1 MPLRLAV
8 VPELDSE
15 LGRLYGLPLD
25 EFTAA
30 RNELATRLRR
40 AGQTDAAERVRAL
53 RKPSVAV
60 WAVNRL
66 ARTHPDELEELL
78 EAGRGL
84 RDAQAKA
91 LRGTGAD
98 AVREATA
105 AERTALRN
113 LTAGRASAEGRASP
127 RERGD
132 ARTCRSDAAG
142 RRGGSRRRRPPGGGT
157 PAGRGR
163 IVGVRRPRSH
173 GAASIHAEGR
183 AFETRAAEG
192 AEGEPRPDQEA
203 PGARNA
209 ARRTRGGP
217 GRASGPRRRG
227 RPGGAGARG
236 PGTGRGRRGL
246 ARAARCE
253 PRCQRIN
260 RALPGE
266 TRLVAGGDDI
276 IILDGCTFWYSDANG
291 DL

>member
-30 RNELATRLRR
+30 RNELATRLRQ
-40 AGQTDAAERVRAL
+40 AGQADAAERVRAL

-105 AERTALRN
+105 VERTALRN
-113 LTAGRASAEGRASP
+113 LTRLAERVLKDERRPASAATLERVAATLRSAAVDPDAGGLLAAGRLPDEVESSGFAALAAMAPPPSTRKAARSKREQPKAPRASP
-127 RERGD
+127 GRIRKLQARATRLEERAADLAARADRAEEAAREARERAD
-132 ARTCRSDAAG
+132 QARAEADAAS
-142 RRGGSRRRRPPGGGT
+142 RELRDASRG
-157 PAGRGR
+157 A
-163 IVGVRRPRSH
+163 
-173 GAASIHAEGR
+173 
-183 AFETRAAEG
+183 
-192 AEGEPRPDQEA
+192 
-203 PGARNA
+203 NA
-209 ARRTRGGP
+209 
-217 GRASGPRRRG
+217 
-227 RPGGAGARG
+227 
-236 PGTGRGRRGL
+236 
-246 ARAARCE
+246 
-253 PRCQRIN
+253 
-260 RALPGE
+260 
-266 TRLVAGGDDI
+266 
-276 IILDGCTFWYSDANG
+276 
-291 DL
+291 

>member
-78 EAGRGL
+78 EAGKGL

-105 AERTALRN
+105 VERTALRN
-113 LTAGRASAEGRASP
+113 LTRLAERVLKDERRPASAATLERVAATLRAAAVDP
-127 RERGD
+127 D
-132 ARTCRSDAAG
+132 AAALLAAG
-142 RRGGSRRRRPPGGGT
+142 RLPDEVEASGFAALAALAPPPGKRRRPTGKTGD
-157 PAGRGR
+157 
-163 IVGVRRPRSH
+163 
-173 GAASIHAEGR
+173 
-183 AFETRAAEG
+183 RAAAREREQLRHRLRKRIERLERQASDADERAQRADIAA
-192 AEGEPRPDQEA
+192 AEAREHAVRAQADLDAAKAELQEA
-203 PGARNA
+203 DR
-209 ARRTRGGP
+209 
-217 GRASGPRRRG
+217 
-227 RPGGAGARG
+227 
-236 PGTGRGRRGL
+236 
-246 ARAARCE
+246 E
-253 PRCQRIN
+253 
-260 RALPGE
+260 
-266 TRLVAGGDDI
+266 
-276 IILDGCTFWYSDANG
+276 
-291 DL
+291 